1 MRIISGTHKGF
12 RFPQRNMPHAR
23 PTTDRA
29 KEALFNILD
38 QRYFYEDIR
47 VLDLYSG
54 MGSVALEFC
63 SRGAKEVTAVDF
75 NRKSIVYINDV
86 AEKLVTDN
94 LSIRQSK
101 VSPYLKNTSE
111 KFDVIF
117 ADPPYNA
124 NREIQELIQIISQGD
139 FLTSDGIFILEHQ
152 TMTQID
158 HPARVESRNYG
169 QSTFSF
175 FKFVNEHE

>member
-38 QRYFYEDIR
+38 QRFYYEDIQ

-54 MGSVALEFC
+54 LGSVALEFC
-63 SRGAKEVTAVDF
+63 SRGAKQVTAIDF
-75 NRKSIVYINDV
+75 NRKSIAYIKDI
-86 AEKLVTDN
+86 AEKLRIDN

-101 VSPYLKNTSE
+101 VSTYLKNNSE

-124 NREIQELIQIISQGD
+124 TQEIQELIQIISQGD

-152 TMTQID
+152 TMTQINHD
-158 HPARVESRNYG
+158 ALVESRNYG

-175 FKFVNEHE
+175 FKFVNTHE

>member
-38 QRYFYEDIR
+38 QRFYYEDIH

-63 SRGAKEVTAVDF
+63 SRGAMYVTAID
-75 NRKSIVYINDV
+75 NHRKSLDYIK
-86 AEKLVTDN
+86 EISSKLNIDI
-94 LSIRQSK
+94 LSIKLSK
-101 VSPYLKNTSE
+101 SLIYLKKTTE
-111 KFDVIF
+111 QFDVIF
-117 ADPPYNA
+117 ADPPYNDT
-124 NREIQELIQIISQGD
+124 REIDELIQLLSQGNY
-139 FLTSDGIFILEHQ
+139 LTPGGIFILEHQ
-152 TMTQID
+152 AMTQIN
-158 HPARVESRNYG
+158 HPALVESRNYG

-175 FKFVNEHE
+175 FKFVNDHE

>member
-1 MRIISGTHKGF
+1 MRIVSGAHKGF

-38 QRYFYEDIR
+38 QRFYYEGIQ

-54 MGSVALEFC
+54 LGSVSLEFC
-63 SRGAKEVTAVDF
+63 SRWAKQVIAIDF
-75 NRKSIVYINDV
+75 NRKSIAYIKDI
-86 AEKLVTDN
+86 AEKLRIDN

-101 VSPYLKNTSE
+101 VSTYLKNNSE

-117 ADPPYNA
+117 ADTPYNA
-124 NREIQELIQIISQGD
+124 TQEIQELIQIISQGD

-152 TMTQID
+152 TMTQIN
-158 HPARVESRNYG
+158 HTALVESRNYG

-175 FKFVNEHE
+175 FKFVNAHE

>member
-1 MRIISGTHKGF
+1 MRIISGAHKGF

-38 QRYFYEDIR
+38 QRFYYEDIQ

-54 MGSVALEFC
+54 LGSVALEFC
-63 SRGAKEVTAVDF
+63 SRGAKQVTAIDN
-75 NRKSIVYINDV
+75 NRKSVAYIKDV
-86 AEKLVTDN
+86 AEKLRIDN
-94 LSIRQSK
+94 LLIRQSK
-101 VSPYLKNTSE
+101 VLSYLKNNTE

-124 NREIQELIQIISQGD
+124 TREIQELIQVLSQGEY
-139 FLTSDGIFILEHQ
+139 LTPDGTFILEHQ
-152 TMTQID
+152 TMTQINHD
-158 HPARVESRNYG
+158 ALVESRNYG

-175 FKFVNEHE
+175 FKFVNAHE

>member
-38 QRYFYEDIR
+38 QRFYYEDIQ

-54 MGSVALEFC
+54 LGSVALEFC
-63 SRGAKEVTAVDF
+63 SRGAKQVTAIDN
-75 NRKSIVYINDV
+75 NRKSVAYIKDV
-86 AEKLVTDN
+86 AEKLRIDN

-101 VSPYLKNTSE
+101 VSTYLKNNSE

-124 NREIQELIQIISQGD
+124 TQEIQELIQIISQGD
-139 FLTSDGIFILEHQ
+139 FLTSGGIFIIEHQ
-152 TMTQID
+152 TMTQIN
-158 HPARVESRNYG
+158 HTALVESRNYG

-175 FKFVNEHE
+175 FKFVNAHE